1 MPAAAY
7 RRGMGERT
15 GLTAARGAAPAAF
28 GLSWVDL
35 LPCVLLL
42 WVGIFGTGPAARHEH
57 VTVAPLAYGLVVL
70 AALATLVWRVRPLWT
85 LGIVTGSV
93 LAYLLLD
100 YPYGPIVFSQVLAA
114 LGAALWLPLRRM
126 VTGIAVVLA
135 ASTAVV
141 AVGVITGIRSWSEL
155 LPISVWLVIPAAV
168 GAVVKARR
176 DAAKEV
182 RAAQARRA
190 VSEERLRLAQE
201 VHDVAGHGFAVIAMQ
216 AGVALRVLDRDPAA
230 ARTSLE
236 GIRMASRQALDGLR
250 AEVEALRSDV
260 PLRPRSGLADLP
272 ALADRMRASGLPVDL
287 QLPGAVPGA
296 AATGA
301 AGYPDIAP
309 PVDLAA
315 YRIVQESLT
324 NVLRHAGPAATARVS
339 VTVDGPLLRI
349 EVRDDGHGAAA
360 GQVRPGR
367 GIDGMRERA
376 EALGG
381 TLSAGP
387 GPAGGFAVTAELPL
401 STADNPA

>member
-15 GLTAARGAAPAAF
+15 RLTAARGADPAAF

-324 NVLRHAGPAATARVS
+324 NVVKHARASRVS
-339 VTVDGPLLRI
+339 VVLSRQPTSVI
-349 EVRDDGHGAAA
+349 AVVEDDGVGLDTGSAHDG
-360 GQVRPGR
+360 GLGLV
-367 GIDGMRERA
+367 GMRERMA
-376 EALGG
+376 LLGG
-381 TLSAGP
+381 RLTLETTP
-387 GPAGGFAVTAELPL
+387 DGGTTLHAEVPL
-401 STADNPA
+401 T